1 MGNLGSWPAKFWY
14 LLGGGVLGS
23 LLSCALIWTWFRL
36 NPRGAAERIQKRFDR
51 RATIST
57 TLSAL
62 GGGAV
67 FTSLLAALYQV
78 ANPGVPSE
86 MKLNAAAFTL
96 IAGIL
101 CAAIIVLIGRLVA
114 KEPISIDSKWGS
126 LGSARTGYD
135 ISQPVA
141 LLGVFVGCI
150 MALLVLSYEGS
161 NSRQRSEAERRTQG
175 LKLTLDSTPTS
186 DAATRE
192 DKQ

>member
-141 LLGVFVGCI
+141 LL
-150 MALLVLSYEGS
+150 VLSYEGS